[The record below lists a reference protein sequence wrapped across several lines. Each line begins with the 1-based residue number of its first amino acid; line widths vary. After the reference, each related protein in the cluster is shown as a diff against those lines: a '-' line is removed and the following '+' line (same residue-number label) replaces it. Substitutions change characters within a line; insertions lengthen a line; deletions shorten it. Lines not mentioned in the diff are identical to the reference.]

1 MENKNETVLDGLI
14 RVRQELILEYQETE
28 DEIRMMKIEYEL
40 YLIEQSILRVKNVHT
55 LVV

>member
-28 DEIRMMKIEYEL
+28 DEIRMMAIEYEV

>member
-28 DEIRMMKIEYEL
+28 DEIRMMTIEYEL